1 MAIKVGFISLGC
13 PKNRVD
19 TEVMMAKVDEAGY
32 QIVSDESEA
41 EIIVINTCAFISAAK
56 EEAIDNI
63 LDAAWLKQNAHCKKI
78 IVTGCL
84 AERYRDE
91 ILSEMPEVD
100 IVLGAGAEEEIVRA
114 VRECE
119 KEKIS
124 FHELYGEKDKIG
136 QSGSRIVSTPEYSVY
151 LKIAEGCDNRCTFCA
166 IPNIRGP
173 FRSRKIEEIIEEAK
187 GLCAAGAKEIT
198 LVAQDT
204 SRYGVDIYGEPKT
217 AQLLSELEKCE
228 GLRWIRL
235 LYCYPEEISDE
246 LIDEIAR
253 NEKIVKYIDMPIQHI
268 SDGVLRKMNRRGGS
282 GAIYSAIKRLREKVP
297 GIILR
302 TTLLTGFP
310 GESEDDF
317 EMLCKFVKEA
327 RFDRLGVF
335 AYSAEEGTPAA
346 DFDDQIDPQ
355 TAQDRADKIME
366 IQLDISEEKM
376 KERIGLIEDV
386 ICEGYDVV
394 AETYFGRSRSEA
406 PEIDGKIYF
415 SSPKR
420 RVMDGEIIPVKI
432 TSSLDYDLIGEVLED
447 EKV

>member
-1 MAIKVGFISLGC
+1 MAVKVGFISLGC

-32 QIVSDESEA
+32 EIVSDESEA

-63 LDAAWLKQNAHCKKI
+63 LDAAWLKKNADCKKI

-84 AERYRDE
+84 AERYRSE
-91 ILSEMPEVD
+91 ILAEMPEVD
-100 IVLGAGAEEEIVRA
+100 VVLGAGAEEEIVRA
-114 VRECE
+114 VKECE
-119 KEKIS
+119 KEKS
-124 FHELYGEKDKIG
+124 DFKELYGEKDRIG
-136 QSGSRIVSTPEYSVY
+136 PSGSRIVSTPAYSVY

-166 IPNIRGP
+166 IPYIRGRY
-173 FRSRKIEEIIEEAK
+173 RSREIEEIVNEAK

-204 SRYGVDIYGEPKT
+204 SRYGTDIYGEAKT
-217 AQLLSELEKCE
+217 ADLLSRLEKIE

-253 NEKIVKYIDMPIQHI
+253 NDKVVKYIDMPIQHI
-268 SDGVLRKMNRRGGS
+268 SDTVLRKMNRRGGS
-282 GAIYSAIKRLREKVP
+282 EAVFSAIERLREKVP

-310 GESEDDF
+310 GESEEDF
-317 EMLCKFVKEA
+317 EKLCEFVKKA

-335 AYSAEEGTPAA
+335 AYSPEENTPAA
-346 DFDDQIDPQ
+346 GFDNQVDPQ
-355 TAQDRADKIME
+355 TAQDRADKIMG
-366 IQLDISEEKM
+366 IQLDISEELM
-376 KERIGLIEDV
+376 KERIGGKEEV

-394 AETYFGRSRSEA
+394 AETYFGRSRADA

-415 SSPKR
+415 SSPAR
-420 RVMDGEIIPVKI
+420 RVAEGEILPVKI
-432 TSSLDYDLIGEVLED
+432 TSSLDYDLIGEVFED
-447 EKV
+447 GKE